1 MSKAQYFIEV
11 DTYWQNS
18 KSYFVGPFETREQAE
33 AWYQQDEPQ
42 GANVWLSTSLCGGDI
57 RDAWRIFPAPLS
69 KTEAR
74 KHGLRSWSMHDET
87 DNVIDPSVELSA
99 IALSDAVRELREVYS

>member
-11 DTYWQNS
+11 DTYWQS
-18 KSYFVGPFETREQAE
+18 STSYFVGPFDSKADAE
-33 AWYQQDEPQ
+33 AWYQQDEPL

-57 RDAWRIFPAPLS
+57 RSAWRIYPAPLS

-74 KHGLRSWSMHDET
+74 KRGLD
-87 DNVIDPSVELSA
+87 DNHEISPNVELSA
-99 IALSDAVRELREVYS
+99 RALSDAVAELREYAY

>member
-18 KSYFVGPFETREQAE
+18 TSYFVGPFESKADAD
-33 AWYQQDEPQ
+33 AWVQQDVPNN
-42 GANVWLSTSLCGGDI
+42 ANVWYSTSTCGGDI
-57 RDAWRIFPAPLS
+57 RSAWRVYPAPLS

-74 KHGLRSWSMHDET
+74 KRGLDDSHEIAPR
-87 DNVIDPSVELSA
+87 VELSA
-99 IALSDAVRELREVYS
+99 NALSDAVAELREYAY

>member
-18 KSYFVGPFETREQAE
+18 ASYFVGPFDSRDAAET
-33 AWYQQDEPQ
+33 WHQQDEPQ
-42 GANVWLSTSLCGGDI
+42 GANVWYSTSTCGGDI
-57 RDAWRIFPAPLS
+57 RSAWRIYPAPLS

-74 KHGLRSWSMHDET
+74 KRGLN
-87 DNVIDPSVELSA
+87 DNNEISANVELSA
-99 IALSDAVRELREVYS
+99 RALSDAVAELREYAY

>member
-18 KSYFVGPFETREQAE
+18 TSYFVGPFESRSSAE
-33 AWYQQDEPQ
+33 AWYQEEVPTN
-42 GANVWLSTSLCGGDI
+42 ANVWYSTSQCGGDI
-57 RDAWRIFPAPLS
+57 RSAWRIYPAPLT

-74 KHGLRSWSMHDET
+74 KRGMD
-87 DNVIDPSVELSA
+87 DNHEIAPSVRPTA
-99 IALSDAVRELREVYS
+99 RALSDVVAALREYAY